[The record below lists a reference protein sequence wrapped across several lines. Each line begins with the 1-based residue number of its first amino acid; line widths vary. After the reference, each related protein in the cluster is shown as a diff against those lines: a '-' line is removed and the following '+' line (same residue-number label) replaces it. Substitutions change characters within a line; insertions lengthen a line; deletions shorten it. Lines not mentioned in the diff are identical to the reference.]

1 MRNALLAPMWA
12 SLSDPELD
20 ALLHPASAFD
30 HPRDVLNDPDLTT
43 EEKRAILSS
52 WASDACS
59 VESQPAVRLAPG
71 AKHPVSFD
79 EIVDALRSLDSG
91 PLPKWKR
98 VVRRARSG
106 SGENP
111 DGGLPLT

>member
-1 MRNALLAPMWA
+1 MRNILLAPMWSA
-12 SLSDPELD
+12 VSDPDLN

-30 HPRDVLNDPDLTT
+30 HPREVVNDPDLTT

-59 VESQPAVRLAPG
+59 VESQPAMRLPPG
-71 AKHPVSFD
+71 AKHPVCFD

-91 PLPKWKR
+91 ALPKWKR
-98 VVRRARSG
+98 VLRREPSG
-106 SGENP
+106 SNENP